1 MKELRL
7 GQPVKEMHLLRVGDG
22 CVWWDSALQLKAQQ
36 PPSCWG
42 WVLPYPCFPPQP
54 LLRQGRPAVRTL
66 HELEVATTEYE
77 QDAPPAAGRD
87 VLRPLGVRMAVRGHL
102 HLCLANIGEYPLEPF
117 IRRCRKQKA
126 FLRYPAGGF
135 LPCDWGRRSSEPGGT
150 ECPGALPAIP
160 ATCRVALRPMDAGSD
175 AWVGSRD
182 GMDGRAARIRK
193 QSS

>member
-1 MKELRL
+1 MVGLCAAAEGTAASILL
-7 GQPVKEMHLLRVGDG
+7 GLGA
-22 CVWWDSALQLKAQQ
+22 ALSPL
-36 PPSCWG
+36 
-42 WVLPYPCFPPQP
+42 PPQP

-182 GMDGRAARIRK
+182 GMDGRAAHIRK